1 MSLIECYI
9 HTIVPSLG
17 GQVGHIAGAVA
28 IVPTIDGRL
37 AGPLD
42 GDAQAALASTTCIDH
57 KLSWLANNTT
67 LQSGTEGVYL
77 VGITA
82 REALQPKGTWRYRC
96 AAKANAQQILAQLCG
111 RKVDQESLRRRYDV
125 GLNTISRRTGDR
137 HGQIRLGQAVCD
149 NPKLLQTI
157 QGRGLW
163 MNEMT

>member
-28 IVPTIDGRL
+28 IVATIDGRL

-42 GDAQAALASTTCIDH
+42 GDAQAALASASRVDH
-57 KLSWLANNTT
+57 KLSRLANNTT
-67 LQSGTEGVYL
+67 LQSGTKSVYL
-77 VGITA
+77 VGIAA
-82 REALQPKGTWRYRC
+82 REALQPKGTWRNWC
-96 AAKANAQQILAQLCG
+96 AAKANAQQILAQLRG

-125 GLNTISRRTGDR
+125 RLNTIPRGTGDR
-137 HGQIRLGQAVCD
+137 HRQIRLGQAVCD
-149 NPKLLQTI
+149 NAKLLQTV